1 MADDRAGLGGHDT
14 LARYP
19 WMRLLRTF
27 LVAVDPF
34 KLLVAAAGILVASV
48 GWWLISILFSTA
60 WSAPRLLDYTTIS
73 QETLAEFPEE
83 TREENRIRLE
93 AEGTRQYEIDRG
105 RYLWKMSIAGPEG
118 YVDAAGNPTEDGK
131 PAPGGAFLPGGT
143 FRHMP
148 WTEKRGPNPY
158 YLGSKAVTGTP
169 EERRDTLAD
178 FYQYSAPNLVEPLIK
193 YLRPIVYLSHPKA
206 SFGARI
212 YLCTVILWTL
222 LVWAFFGG
230 IITRMAVLQF
240 AGKEAGGLKEAV
252 KFVSSRFGSYF
263 LSPMVPL
270 GIIAV
275 VLIGSVVFG
284 LVHMIPILGDLVDG
298 LFWWIP
304 LGFGFVMAL
313 LLAGLIGY
321 PLMYPTLSAEGSDTF
336 DALSRSYNYVYESPW
351 SYLWYAFISIVYGA
365 IVVFFVVLM
374 ASLTVYLGKW
384 AVGATPFL
392 ESSDPNKDRSPEFLF
407 IYSPTSFGW
416 RELLTEGSPVAYD
429 SSTAEYKEPVAAAK
443 YLDAYSWYNY
453 ASAGMVGF
461 WTTLFFMLTL
471 GFGYSFFW
479 CQSSLIYLLMRKKV
493 DETEIDEVYVE
504 EEQPEEP
511 AAMRLAPPPAAEA
524 PVALGTDRVP
534 PPPSGGETPLPP
546 PASSMVPEPM
556 APVVPSEPET
566 SVPPPES
573 SMVDP
578 ESGTPPEPEKP
589 DEPKPM

>member
-1 MADDRAGLGGHDT
+1 MADDRAGLGGYDT

-34 KLLVAAAGILVASV
+34 KLLVAAAGILVASI
-48 GWWLISILFSTA
+48 GWWLISVLFSAA
-60 WSAPRLLDYTTIS
+60 WSAPRELDYTTIS
-73 QETLAEFPEE
+73 PEAIAEFPEE
-83 TREENRIRLE
+83 TREENRLRLE
-93 AEGTRQYEIDRG
+93 AEGRRQYQIERE
-105 RYLWKMSIAGPEG
+105 RYLWKMSLAGPEG
-118 YVDAAGNPTEDGK
+118 YVDAAGNPTEDGM
-131 PAPGGAFLPGGT
+131 PAPGGAFLPAGT

-206 SFGARI
+206 GFGARI
-212 YLCTVILWTL
+212 YLCSIILWTL

-252 KFVSSRFGSYF
+252 KFVSTRFGSYF

-275 VLIGSVVFG
+275 VIIGSVVFG

-298 LFWWIP
+298 LFWFIP

-365 IVVFFVVLM
+365 VVVFFVVLM

-384 AVGATPFL
+384 AVGGDAVP
-392 ESSDPNKDRSPEFLF
+392 RVVRPEQGPLAGV
-407 IYSPTSFGW
+407 PVH
-416 RELLTEGSPVAYD
+416 LLADLV
-429 SSTAEYKEPVAAAK
+429 
-443 YLDAYSWYNY
+443 
-453 ASAGMVGF
+453 
-461 WTTLFFMLTL
+461 
-471 GFGYSFFW
+471 
-479 CQSSLIYLLMRKKV
+479 
-493 DETEIDEVYVE
+493 
-504 EEQPEEP
+504 
-511 AAMRLAPPPAAEA
+511 RLARTAHGRLAGGLRLRDGRVQGARRRRQVSRRLFVVQPR
-524 PVALGTDRVP
+524 LGRHGRLLDDAVLHADARLRLLV
-534 PPPSGGETPLPP
+534 LL
-546 PASSMVPEPM
+546 V
-556 APVVPSEPET
+556 PVV
-566 SVPPPES
+566 
-573 SMVDP
+573 VDLP
-578 ESGTPPEPEKP
+578 AHAQEGR
-589 DEPKPM
+589 